1 VRTILVVAL
10 AMVCGLSAAV
20 GVGKYVQGVATPGE
34 DTVPVVVAVADIGRS
49 ATLTAE
55 MLRVRNL
62 PRSAVQEGTLSRVE
76 DAVDRVALITVLKD
90 EPILE
95 AKLAKKGPGHGIAV
109 VIPEGMRAMTIKT
122 PTVSTGV
129 AGFILPGNKVDVL
142 FTHKTNRPDDTTGG
156 GTTTTLIQNV
166 EILAVDQQIDVLSD
180 NKVNPKELKSVT
192 LLVTPDQAVEIDLA
206 QNAGTLTL
214 SLRNPHDTE
223 PARTNVATLKG
234 IQYRQGKPWDE
245 RVKAMMATASKVVT
259 DFQDAAAKA
268 EKEKMAQAAKAE
280 AEKAKADAER
290 EAALAAQAEREKAAR
305 DAEPLPKIRT
315 LRGGIPGQ
323 VTVN

>member
-20 GVGKYVQGVATPGE
+20 GVGKYVQGVAAPE
-34 DTVPVVVAVADIGRS
+34 ADTVPVVVAVTDIGRTT
-49 ATLTAE
+49 TLTAE
-55 MLRVRNL
+55 MLRVRDL
-62 PRSAVQEGTLSRVE
+62 PRSAVQEGTLSRIE
-76 DAVDRVALITVLKD
+76 DAVDRAALITVFKD

-95 AKLAKKGPGHGIAV
+95 AKLAKKGPGQGIAV
-109 VIPEGMRAMTIKT
+109 VIPDGMRAMTVKT
-122 PTVSTGV
+122 PNVSSGV

-142 FTHKTNRPDDTTGG
+142 FTMKTNRPDDATGG
-156 GTTTTLIQNV
+156 GSTTTLIQNV
-166 EILAVDQQIDVLSD
+166 EILAVDQQIDALSE

-192 LLVTPDQAVEIDLA
+192 LLVTPDQAAQIDLG

-223 PARTNVATLKG
+223 PALTTVATLKG

-245 RVKAMMATASKVVT
+245 RVKTLMATASKVMT
-259 DFQDAAAKA
+259 DYQEAASKA
-268 EKEKMAQAAKAE
+268 EKEKAAQVAKAE
-280 AEKAKADAER
+280 AERVKAEAEKV
-290 EAALAAQAEREKAAR
+290 AALAAQAEREKAAR